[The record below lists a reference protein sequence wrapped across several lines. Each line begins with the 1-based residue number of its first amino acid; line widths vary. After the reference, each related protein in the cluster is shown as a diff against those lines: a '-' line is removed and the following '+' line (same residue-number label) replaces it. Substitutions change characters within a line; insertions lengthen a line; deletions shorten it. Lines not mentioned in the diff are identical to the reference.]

1 MLKNVETARHIP
13 IIIATIQKTIEIV
26 LLQFK
31 TIILTKLYNK
41 TLLITIIY
49 IKIIL
54 VIFEKFIIS
63 KYFNTLKYYY
73 NTILLNLPL
82 SIYYTSLL
90 FF

>member
-13 IIIATIQKTIEIV
+13 IMFATIQKTIEIV

-31 TIILTKLYNK
+31 TINLTKLYNK
-41 TLLITIIY
+41 TLRITIIY
-49 IKIIL
+49 LKTVL
-54 VIFEKFIIS
+54 VIFEKSIIS

-73 NTILLNLPL
+73 NIILLNLPL
-82 SIYYTSLL
+82 STYYTSLL